1 METMISRIRD
11 EIRSQL
17 ESQDASVKRWVVF
30 PDVVIPYNRKY
41 KDLVEIDEQ
50 LSKNN
55 TYEVNN
61 IVYFRANK

>member
-30 PDVVIPYNRKY
+30 PDVVISCNRKY

-50 LSKNN
+50 LSKND

>member
-30 PDVVIPYNRKY
+30 PDVVISCNSKY

-50 LSKNN
+50 LSKND

>member
-30 PDVVIPYNRKY
+30 PDVVISCNREY

-50 LSKNN
+50 LSKND